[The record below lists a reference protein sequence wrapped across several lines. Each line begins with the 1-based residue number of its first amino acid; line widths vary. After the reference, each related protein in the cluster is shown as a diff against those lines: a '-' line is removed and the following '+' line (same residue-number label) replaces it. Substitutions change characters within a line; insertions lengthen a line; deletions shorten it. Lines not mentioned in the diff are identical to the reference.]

1 MSCPINLV
9 QGDSGPQIRAIIT
22 REDSGNTVDLSQAT
36 TRLKIRK
43 RGATDILLTLT
54 AVDVDELLSDGVA
67 IFAFSDG
74 DLDLSPGSYE
84 GEIEVTFDDSVIE
97 TIYETLAFY
106 IREDF

>member
-54 AVDVDELLSDGVA
+54 ALDFGSNLAEGVA
-67 IFAFSDG
+67 IFEFSAG

-84 GEIEVTFDDSVIE
+84 GEIEVTFNGSVIE
-97 TIYETLAFY
+97 TIYETIAFY